1 MRPNRKA
8 DLQRKL
14 TLAAIPPPPAGLAQ
28 RIKTDIPK
36 HFPDSTAERQRL
48 GSAVAFNMRVAA
60 SILLLVG
67 SLFVALHILNRA
79 VVEDGD
85 RMDQFKRSLDTN
97 KAPGRAFSP
106 LPKLQ
111 QNAGQV
117 VTSTEEA
124 PAVVTP
130 PERKTKKAD
139 VQVADA
145 KLRQDREKDEAA
157 NGPARD
163 LAFFDKQR
171 GEVARVTPAP
181 APLPSEP
188 APPPPASAAVEETTK
203 AVVAQA
209 PAVSEKLTV
218 TTGYTAPVAEAAAA
232 PKKAAGNA
240 VAAKT
245 RAVDSVASAQPS
257 YLALGAPSGM
267 FGYPLDGSKERRQLD
282 GVTPLVQHF
291 AAPAEWPKHG
301 VHLEADAAPSPLDP
315 SKDVLRISIDTAAN
329 PGRPGAT
336 PAAVAA
342 DARIEIEI
350 NPEAVVSHRAVTGE
364 PSPRER
370 LLVEGMS
377 MTAIYEFQL
386 VPSISPHTHLATVRL
401 HYRSMPDGRE
411 QTLEQKIRVSDIAQS
426 WSAAPQR
433 SKSASL
439 AAAFGETRAR
449 GRDTSAIAEKAR
461 AIGLDELAELAKQR

>member
-14 TLAAIPPPPAGLAQ
+14 TLAAIPTPPAGLAQ

-79 VVEDGD
+79 VVEDERHMGEFS
-85 RMDQFKRSLDTN
+85 RALDGN

-106 LPKLQ
+106 VPKLQ

-124 PAVVTP
+124 PAAVAP

-139 VQVADA
+139 VQLADA

-163 LAFFDKQR
+163 LASLDKQH
-171 GEVARVTPAP
+171 GEVARITPAP

-188 APPPPASAAVEETTK
+188 APPPPASAAAEETAK

-218 TTGYTAPVAEAAAA
+218 TSGYAVSAAGARAA
-232 PKKAAGNA
+232 PKTAAGSS

-245 RAVDSVASAQPS
+245 RAVDFLASAQGS
-257 YLALGAPSGM
+257 DLAPGAPSGM
-267 FGYPLDGSKERRQLD
+267 FGYSLDYSKERRQLE
-282 GVTPLVQHF
+282 GVIPLVQHF
-291 AAPAEWPKHG
+291 AAPTEWPKHG
-301 VHLEADAAPSPLDP
+301 VRLEADAAPSPLDP

-329 PGRPGAT
+329 PSRSAAT
-336 PAAVAA
+336 PASVAA
-342 DARIEIEI
+342 DARIEIAI

-377 MTAIYEFQL
+377 MTAVYEFQL
-386 VPSISPHTHLATVRL
+386 APSISPRAHLATVRL

-411 QTLEQKIRVSDIAQS
+411 QVLEQNIRVGDIAGS

-433 SKSASL
+433 TKSASL

-461 AIGLDELAELAKQR
+461 AIGLDELADLAKPR